1 MKIVL
6 IILKYVN
13 FRLDLA
19 SLNDQ
24 HPPRLEITELS
35 DEELPIDEEDDRD
48 AFHHHRNNNNA
59 KRHNGNNIFEISS
72 GLY

>member
-1 MKIVL
+1 M
-6 IILKYVN
+6 ILQYAYS
-13 FRLDLA
+13 RLDLA
-19 SLNDQ
+19 SFNDQ
-24 HPPRLEITELS
+24 HPRLEITELS

-48 AFHHHRNNNNA
+48 AFHHHRNNNT